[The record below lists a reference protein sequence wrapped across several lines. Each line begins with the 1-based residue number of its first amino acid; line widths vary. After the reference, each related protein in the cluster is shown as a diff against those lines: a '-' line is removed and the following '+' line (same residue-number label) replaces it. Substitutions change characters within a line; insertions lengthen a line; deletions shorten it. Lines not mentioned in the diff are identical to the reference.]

1 MMDNEKNLP
10 RMERLRQKAAEL
22 PLVPGVY
29 IMMDKTGKVIYV
41 GKARK
46 LKNRVSSYFH
56 GSHNAKTEAMV
67 SNVADF
73 DVIMAT
79 SEFEA
84 LVLENSLIK
93 HHMPKYNILL
103 KDDKGYPFIRF
114 DQNKEYPRF
123 TLVGKV
129 AKDGARYFGPFPSRH
144 VTHNAIDAVSKA
156 LMLPTCT
163 RKFPRD
169 IGKERPCLN
178 YQLGT
183 CRGYCLKDV
192 TREEYMAAVEQA
204 VMVFEGRAGELA
216 NKLKAEMEEAAEN
229 MRFELAAELRDRM
242 KAVLALESDQ
252 HVWSIGKGDTD
263 AIGFYREAKC
273 CFVVL
278 RYMEG
283 RLLDKDYTLLEEP
296 MEEDAEAVSELCR
309 QYYVNLGTAPKTVL
323 VPYELPDRE
332 ELEQLLTE
340 LSGHKVTVTQPKRGD
355 KRLLTETAMLN
366 AKEEV
371 QRATTKEERITKT
384 AQWLMDALEL
394 DNPPKRIESF
404 DISNLGN
411 ENIVASMVVFVNGK
425 PLKRDY
431 RKFKIKTLEGQNDY
445 GSMAEVIHRRF
456 MRYKEGDEKFSNL
469 PDILL
474 IDGGAVHASI
484 AQKSMRETGVDVP
497 TFGMVKDDRHR
508 TRALVTP
515 EGREIGIAAK
525 PYVFSFIGTIQEET
539 HRFAIE
545 YNRSLRSKKY
555 GSSLDAIP
563 GVGEK
568 RRNDLIKAFK
578 SVKAIENA
586 TVEELNKIVPKP
598 TAQKIYDHFHKEENN
613 DENN

>member
-1 MMDNEKNLP
+1 
-10 RMERLRQKAAEL
+10 MERLRKKAAEL
-22 PLVPGVY
+22 PLTPGVY

-114 DQNKEYPRF
+114 DHTKEYPRF

-144 VTHNAIDAVSKA
+144 VTHAAIDAVSKA
-156 LMLPTCT
+156 LMLPTCS

-216 NKLKAEMEEAAEN
+216 EKLRVQMEEAAEN

-263 AIGFYREAKC
+263 AVGFFREAKC

-283 RLLDKDYTLLEEP
+283 RLLDKDYSLLEEP
-296 MEEDAEAVSELCR
+296 MEEDAEALSELCR

-323 VPYELPDRE
+323 IPYELPDRE
-332 ELEQLLTE
+332 ELEQFLTD

-371 QRATTKEERITKT
+371 QRATTREERITKT

-394 DNPPKRIESF
+394 EKPPKRIESF

-411 ENIVASMVVFVNGK
+411 ENIVASMVVFVNGR

-431 RKFKIKTLEGQNDY
+431 RKFKIKTLTEQNDY
-445 GSMAEVIHRRF
+445 GSMAEVIQRRF
-456 MRYKEGDEKFSNL
+456 TRYREGDEKFSEL

-474 IDGGAVHASI
+474 IDGGAVHASV
-484 AQKSMRETGVDVP
+484 AQKAMRETGVDVP

-515 EGREIGIAAK
+515 EGREIGIDAK

-586 TVEELNKIVPKP
+586 GVEELNKVVPKP
-598 TAQKIYDHFHKEENN
+598 TAQKIYDHFHKEDNN

>member
-1 MMDNEKNLP
+1 MIEK
-10 RMERLRQKAAEL
+10 LRQKAAEL
-22 PLVPGVY
+22 PLKPGVY

-67 SNVADF
+67 SNVSDF
-73 DVIMAT
+73 NVIIAT

-103 KDDKGYPFIRF
+103 KDDKGYPFVRF
-114 DQNKEYPRF
+114 DYKSSYPRF
-123 TLVGKV
+123 KVVGR
-129 AKDGARYFGPFPSRH
+129 AEKDEARYFGPFPSRH
-144 VTHNAIDAVSKA
+144 VTFAAVDAVSKA
-156 LMLPTCT
+156 LKLPTCS
-163 RKFPRD
+163 RKFPSD

-178 YQLGT
+178 YQLGA

-192 TREEYMAAVEQA
+192 TQSEYMDAIQQA

-216 NKLKAEMEEAAEN
+216 GKLKADMEAAAEA

-252 HVWSIGKGDTD
+252 HVWSLGKGDTD
-263 AIGFYREAKC
+263 AIGFFREAKC

-278 RYMEG
+278 RYFEG
-283 RLLDKDYTLLEEP
+283 RLLDKNYTLLDEP
-296 MEEDAEAVSELCR
+296 LEDDAEALSELCR
-309 QYYVNLGTAPKTVL
+309 QYYVNRGAVPENVL
-323 VPYELPDRE
+323 VPWEMPDRE
-332 ELEQLLTE
+332 ELEMLLTQVA
-340 LSGHKVTVTQPKRGD
+340 GHKVTVTMPKRGD
-355 KRLLTETAMLN
+355 KRLLVSTAMLN
-366 AKEEV
+366 AQEEV

-384 AQWLMDALEL
+384 TQWLCDALEL
-394 DNPPKRIESF
+394 GKPPKRIEAF
-404 DISNLGN
+404 DISNMGN
-411 ENIVASMVVFVNGK
+411 DGIVASMTVFVNGR

-431 RKFKIKTLEGQNDY
+431 RKFKMKTITEQDDY
-445 GSMAEVIHRRF
+445 GSMAEAVSRRF
-456 MRYKEGDEKFSNL
+456 MRYKEGDKSFSEL
-469 PDILL
+469 PDLLL

-484 AQKSMRETGVDVP
+484 ARKAMQDIGVNVP
-497 TFGMVKDDRHR
+497 VFGMVKDDRHR
-508 TRALVTP
+508 TRALITP
-515 EGREIGIAAK
+515 EGREIGINAK

-545 YNRSLRSKKY
+545 YNRSLRSKY
-555 GSSLDAIP
+555 GSSLDEIP

-568 RRNDLIKAFK
+568 RRNNLIKAFK

-586 TVEELNKIVPKP
+586 SVEELTEVVPKP
-598 TAQKIYDHFHKEENN
+598 VAENIYKYFRKGEKKK
-613 DENN
+613 

>member
-1 MMDNEKNLP
+1 MIIDD
-10 RMERLRQKAAEL
+10 LRKKANDL
-22 PLVPGVY
+22 PLKPGVY

-56 GSHNAKTEAMV
+56 GAHNAKTEAMV
-67 SNVADF
+67 SNVANF
-73 DVIMAT
+73 DVIIAN

-84 LVLENSLIK
+84 LILENSLIK

-103 KDDKGYPFIRF
+103 KDDKGYPYIRF
-114 DQNKEYPRF
+114 DYKNPYPRF
-123 TLVGKV
+123 TVVGRA
-129 AKDGARYFGPFPSRH
+129 AKDDAKYFGPYPSRH
-144 VTHNAIDAVSKA
+144 VTYGAIDAVSKA
-156 LMLPTCT
+156 LGLPTCG

-178 YQLGT
+178 YQLGQ
-183 CRGYCLKDV
+183 CRGFCLKDV
-192 TREEYMAAVEQA
+192 TRDEYMKAIDQA
-204 VMVFEGRAGELA
+204 VMVFEGRGGELA
-216 NKLKAEMEEAAEN
+216 DRLRRDMESAAEA

-242 KAVLALESDQ
+242 KAVEALASDQ
-252 HVWSIGKGDTD
+252 HVWSLGKGDTD
-263 AIGFYREAKC
+263 AVGFYREARS

-278 RYMEG
+278 RYFEG
-283 RLLDKDYTLLEEP
+283 RLLDKYYSLIDEP
-296 MEEDAEAVSELCR
+296 VEDDPEALSELIR
-309 QYYVNLGTAPKTVL
+309 QYYVNTGAIPATVL
-323 VPYELPDRE
+323 VPCELPDME
-332 ELEQLLTE
+332 ELEELLTQAAE
-340 LSGHKVTVTQPKRGD
+340 HKVTLTVPKRGD
-355 KRLLTETAMLN
+355 KRLLTSTAMLN

-371 QRATTKEERITKT
+371 QRATTREERVTKT

-394 DNPPKRIESF
+394 EKPPKRIESF

-431 RKFKIKTLEGQNDY
+431 RKFKVKTTDGQDDY
-445 GSMAEVIHRRF
+445 GSMAEVVGRRF
-456 MRYKEGDEKFSNL
+456 KRLADGDEKFGDL

-474 IDGGAVHASI
+474 IDGGAVHASV
-484 AQKSMRETGVDVP
+484 AQAAMREAGANVP
-497 TFGMVKDDRHR
+497 TFGMVKDDHHR

-515 EGREIGIAAK
+515 EGREIGIDAK

-545 YNRSLRSKKY
+545 YNRSLRMNKY
-555 GSSLDAIP
+555 ASTLDAIP

-578 SVKAIENA
+578 TVKAIENA
-586 TVEELNKIVPKP
+586 PIDELNKVVDKR
-598 TAQKIYDHFHKEENN
+598 TAKSVYDWFHKE
-613 DENN
+613 DEE

>member
-1 MMDNEKNLP
+1 
-10 RMERLRQKAAEL
+10 
-22 PLVPGVY
+22 
-29 IMMDKTGKVIYV
+29 
-41 GKARK
+41 
-46 LKNRVSSYFH
+46 
-56 GSHNAKTEAMV
+56 
-67 SNVADF
+67 
-73 DVIMAT
+73 
-79 SEFEA
+79 
-84 LVLENSLIK
+84 
-93 HHMPKYNILL
+93 
-103 KDDKGYPFIRF
+103 
-114 DQNKEYPRF
+114 
-123 TLVGKV
+123 
-129 AKDGARYFGPFPSRH
+129 
-144 VTHNAIDAVSKA
+144 
-156 LMLPTCT
+156 
-163 RKFPRD
+163 
-169 IGKERPCLN
+169 
-178 YQLGT
+178 
-183 CRGYCLKDV
+183 
-192 TREEYMAAVEQA
+192 MAAVEQA

-216 NKLKAEMEEAAEN
+216 EKLRVQMEEAAEN

-263 AIGFYREAKC
+263 AVGFFREAKC

-283 RLLDKDYTLLEEP
+283 RLLDKDYSLLEEP
-296 MEEDAEAVSELCR
+296 MEEDAEALSELCR

-323 VPYELPDRE
+323 IPYELPDRE
-332 ELEQLLTE
+332 ELEQFLTD

-394 DNPPKRIESF
+394 EKPPKRIESF

-411 ENIVASMVVFVNGK
+411 ENIVASMVVFVNGR

-431 RKFKIKTLEGQNDY
+431 RKFKIKTLTEQNDY
-445 GSMAEVIHRRF
+445 GSMAEVIQRRF
-456 MRYKEGDEKFSNL
+456 ARYMEGDEKFSEL

-474 IDGGAVHASI
+474 IDGGAVHASV
-484 AQKSMRETGVDVP
+484 AQKAMRETGVDVP

-515 EGREIGIAAK
+515 EGREIGIDAK

-586 TVEELNKIVPKP
+586 GVEELNKVVPKP
-598 TAQKIYDHFHKEENN
+598 TAQKIYDHFHKEDNN